1 MYLQHN
7 FTTFINLK
15 EMLPKVAIKK
25 YRKLETAKPSQISDS
40 KKNPAQEFT
49 RKTVNFKKTLNP
61 LWISAFLIH
70 RKIDYMGL
78 KINYSDNFVIQKL

>member
-1 MYLQHN
+1 M
-7 FTTFINLK
+7 FINFIQ
-15 EMLPKVAIKK
+15 PDCSI
-25 YRKLETAKPSQISDS
+25 PSQISDS